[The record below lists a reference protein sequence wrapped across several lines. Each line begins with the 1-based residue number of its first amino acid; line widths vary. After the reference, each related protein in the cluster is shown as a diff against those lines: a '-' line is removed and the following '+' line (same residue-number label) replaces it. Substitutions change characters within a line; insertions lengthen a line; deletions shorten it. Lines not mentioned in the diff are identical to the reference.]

1 MEARLNNLNYAIC
14 NIATDLQNIDFSQVG
29 QSSAGTIRRS
39 LDDTLF
45 VIKYNAIP
53 TFIYDG
59 SVTPSQILSHEE
71 CLQLMSTPDWSE
83 PVPEE

>member
-1 MEARLNNLNYAIC
+1 M
-14 NIATDLQNIDFSQVG
+14 QNIDFSQVG
-29 QSSAGTIRRS
+29 QSSAQTIRRS

-59 SVTPSQILSHEE
+59 TVTPSQILSHEE
-71 CLQLMSTPDWSE
+71 CLELMSTPDWSE
-83 PVPEE
+83 LIPVE

>member
-59 SVTPSQILSHEE
+59 TVTPSQILSHEE
-71 CLQLMSTPDWSE
+71 CLELMSTPDWSE
-83 PVPEE
+83 LIPVE